1 MALGNKIA
9 QSPLR
14 PTIDELILKGF
25 SSKKIA
31 HHLFESG
38 ASDTFSEKT
47 ISDYKANIF
56 RQKDSPLMAVAAVVQ
71 NLTDND
77 PPPGNNSEML
87 ASHFT
92 FNSTKADLDFIYSRI
107 NTLKILAEANPEDD
121 QYDKRIQDYMNRAE
135 KIRERV
141 FKFQYEQIRR
151 AILVSVG
158 KKICMAAVS
167 IFLPYVNKDKRA
179 EAVERFESAVTPM
192 LGKRDMPSEPFAED
206 AEIVESAPSAAVAVA
221 PTPPPAPPPPPPA
234 APAPAAAI
242 VSPPVSPEFVNFML
256 DGDDDGQAGE

>member
-1 MALGNKIA
+1 MSLGNKIA

-14 PTIDELILKGF
+14 PTIDELILKGL

-56 RQKDSPLMAVAAVVQ
+56 RQKDSPLMAVAAVAQ

-77 PPPGNNSEML
+77 PPPGNSGEML

-92 FNSTKADLDFIYSRI
+92 FNSTKSDLDFIYTRI
-107 NTLKILAEANPEDD
+107 NALKILADANPEDD

-167 IFLPYVNKDKRA
+167 IFLPYIPKEKRA

-192 LGKRDMPSEPFAED
+192 LGKRDMPAEPFAEN
-206 AEIVESAPSAAVAVA
+206 AEIVESAPSGTTTVV
-221 PTPPPAPPPPPPA
+221 PTPSVPA
-234 APAPAAAI
+234 APPVESI
-242 VSPPVSPEFVNFML
+242 VAPPVSPEFVDFML